1 MVNAWIILKTL
12 TKLALIVVGIAAAI
26 LFVVPGIPLVILGI
40 TFCFTWHP
48 RGLRLWRR
56 LKAAVL
62 RRLPWRRRT
71 RT

>member
-1 MVNAWIILKTL
+1 M
-12 TKLALIVVGIAAAI
+12 VGIAAAI
-26 LFVVPGIPLVILGI
+26 LPVVPGIPLVILGI
-40 TFCFTWHP
+40 TFGFTWHP